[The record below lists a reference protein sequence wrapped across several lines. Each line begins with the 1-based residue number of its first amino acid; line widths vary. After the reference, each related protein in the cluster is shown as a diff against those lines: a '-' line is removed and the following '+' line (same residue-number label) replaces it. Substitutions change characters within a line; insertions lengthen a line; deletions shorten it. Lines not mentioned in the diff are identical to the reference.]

1 MAIDLTPEELAFRD
15 EVRAFF
21 RTNLP
26 TDLAERVRNHRHVS
40 AEEHVAWQKTL
51 HAQGWFAPAWP
62 VEYGGTGWTPR
73 QQYVYDE
80 EYHAAAAPLVISFGR
95 DLLAPVLMKFGSEGQ
110 KRHFLPRI
118 LASDDWWCQGYSEPG
133 AGSDLASLRTR
144 AERRGDVYVV
154 NGQKTWTTLGQHA
167 NMMFCLVRTSSDG
180 KKQEGISFLLIDMKS
195 PGITVRPI
203 VLLDGEPEVN
213 EVWFEDVEVPVE
225 NRIGDEGRGWTYAK
239 QLLGHERTGIAGI
252 GIAKRELGYL
262 WQLAR
267 EVWHRG
273 RPLAEDPAFRERVAR
288 IEVDLMAL
296 DVTNLRLLSGPPQK
310 GPGWEVSMLKVR
322 GTEIMQAI
330 SELQMDVAGPLVRAA
345 CGGAA
350 GVAASAAASGAAA
363 PGVAAAGS
371 DVGSLAPSL
380 LARYL
385 NLRKLSIFGGSNE
398 IQRNI
403 IAQLVFG

>member
-1 MAIDLTPEELAFRD
+1 MAIDLNPDELAFRD
-15 EVRAFF
+15 EVRAFL
-21 RTNLP
+21 RATLP
-26 TDLAERVRNHRHVS
+26 ADLADRVRHHGHVRP
-40 AEEHVAWQKTL
+40 EEHVAWQKAL
-51 HAQGWFAPAWP
+51 HARGWFAPAWP
-62 VEYGGTGWTPR
+62 VEHGGTGWTPR

-95 DLLAPVLMKFGSEGQ
+95 DLLAPVLMKYGSEAQ
-110 KRHFLPRI
+110 KARWLPRI

-167 NMMFCLVRTSSDG
+167 NMMFCLVRTASDG
-180 KKQEGISFLLIDMKS
+180 KKQEGISFLLIDMKQ

-213 EVWFEDVEVPVE
+213 EAWFEDVEVPAE

-239 QLLGHERTGIAGI
+239 ALLGHERTGIAGI
-252 GIAKRELGYL
+252 GIAKRELAYL
-262 WQLAR
+262 WDLAR
-267 EVWHRG
+267 TVRQRG

-288 IEVDLMAL
+288 IEVDLLAL
-296 DVTNLRLLSGPPQK
+296 DVTNLRLLSGPPQR
-310 GPGWEVSMLKVR
+310 GPGWEVSMLKIR

-330 SELQMDVAGPLVRAA
+330 SELQMDVAGPLVRSGIQRGQTPLISS
-345 CGGAA
+345 GGE
-350 GVAASAAASGAAA
+350 
-363 PGVAAAGS
+363 P
-371 DVGSLAPSL
+371 DVPALAPSL

-403 IAQLVFG
+403 VAQLVFG

>member
-1 MAIDLTPEELAFRD
+1 MGIELTPDEQVFRE

-21 RTNLP
+21 RAKLP
-26 TDLAERVRNHRHVS
+26 AELAERVRTHRAVS
-40 AEEHVAWQKTL
+40 AQEHVAWQKTL
-51 HAQGWFAPAWP
+51 YRRGWFAPAWP

-95 DLLAPVLMKFGSEGQ
+95 DLLAPVLMKFGSPAQ
-110 KRHFLPRI
+110 KEHYLPRI

-144 AERRGDVYVV
+144 AERHGDVYVV

-180 KKQEGISFLLIDMKS
+180 KKQEGISFLLIDMKT

-213 EVWFEDVEVPVE
+213 EVWFEDVEVPVQ

-252 GIAKRELGYL
+252 GIAKRELAYL
-262 WQLAR
+262 WERAR
-267 EVWHRG
+267 ETPHRG
-273 RPLAEDPAFRERVAR
+273 RTLADDPLFRDRAAR
-288 IEVDLMAL
+288 LEIDLAAL
-296 DVTNLRLLSGPPQK
+296 DLTNLRLLEAPADR

-322 GTEIMQAI
+322 GTEIMQKI
-330 SELQMDVAGPLVRAA
+330 SALQMELDGPLAQ
-345 CGGAA
+345 A
-350 GVAASAAASGAAA
+350 GM
-363 PGVAAAGS
+363 PP
-371 DVGSLAPSL
+371 DT
-380 LARYL
+380 ARYL

-403 IAQLVFG
+403 IAQLLLG

>member
-1 MAIDLTPEELAFRD
+1 MAIDLTPEELSFRD

-21 RTNLP
+21 RAKLP
-26 TDLAERVRNHRHVS
+26 PDLADRVRNHRAVS
-40 AEEHVAWQKTL
+40 ADEHVAWQKTL
-51 HAQGWFAPAWP
+51 HGQGWFAPAWP
-62 VEYGGTGWTPR
+62 VEHGGTGWTPR
-73 QQYVYDE
+73 QQYIYDE

-95 DLLAPVLMKFGSEGQ
+95 DLLAPVLMKFGSDAQ
-110 KRHFLPRI
+110 KQHYLPRI

-180 KKQEGISFLLIDMKS
+180 KKQEGISFLLIDMKT
-195 PGITVRPI
+195 PGITLRPI

-213 EVWFEDVEVPVE
+213 EVWFEDVEVPVD

-239 QLLGHERTGIAGI
+239 QLLGHERSGIAGI
-252 GIAKRELGYL
+252 GIAKRELAYL
-262 WQLAR
+262 WELAR
-267 EVWHRG
+267 EVRHRG

-288 IEVDLMAL
+288 VEVDLMAL
-296 DVTNLRLLSGPPQK
+296 DVTNLRLLSGPAQR

-330 SELQMDVAGPLVRAA
+330 SQLQMDIAGPLVRSD
-345 CGGAA
+345 
-350 GVAASAAASGAAA
+350 AASAAAQDR
-363 PGVAAAGS
+363 AGT
-371 DVGSLAPSL
+371 GGGIAGLAPPL

-385 NLRKLSIFGGSNE
+385 NMRKLSIFGGSNE

-403 IAQLVFG
+403 IAQLVFS

>member
-1 MAIDLTPEELAFRD
+1 MGIELTPDEQVFRE

-26 TDLAERVRNHRHVS
+26 AELAERVRTHR
-40 AEEHVAWQKTL
+40 AIGAQEHVAWQKTL
-51 HAQGWFAPAWP
+51 YRQGWFAPAWP

-95 DLLAPVLMKFGSEGQ
+95 DLLAPVLMKFGSPAQ
-110 KRHFLPRI
+110 KEHYLPRI

-167 NMMFCLVRTSSDG
+167 TMMFCLVRTASDG

-213 EVWFEDVEVPVE
+213 EVWFEDVEVPVQ

-252 GIAKRELGYL
+252 GIAKRELAYL
-262 WQLAR
+262 WERAR
-267 EVWHRG
+267 ATPHRG
-273 RPLAEDPAFRERVAR
+273 RTLADDPLFRDRVAR
-288 IEVDLMAL
+288 LEIDLAAL
-296 DVTNLRLLSGPPQK
+296 DLTNLRLLEAPPGR

-322 GTEIMQAI
+322 GTEIMQKI
-330 SELQMDVAGPLVRAA
+330 SALQMELDGPLAQ
-345 CGGAA
+345 A
-350 GVAASAAASGAAA
+350 GMR
-363 PGVAAAGS
+363 P
-371 DVGSLAPSL
+371 DT
-380 LARYL
+380 ARYL

-403 IAQLVFG
+403 IAQLLLG

>member
-1 MAIDLTPEELAFRD
+1 MAIDLTPDELAFRD

-21 RTNLP
+21 RAKLP
-26 TDLAERVRNHRHVS
+26 PGLAERVRNHGHVS
-40 AEEHVAWQKTL
+40 ADEHVAWQKTL

-95 DLLAPVLMKFGSEGQ
+95 DLLAPVLMKFGSEAQ

-167 NMMFCLVRTSSDG
+167 NMMFCLVRTSAEG
-180 KKQEGISFLLIDMKS
+180 KKQEGISFLLIDMKT

-213 EVWFEDVEVPVE
+213 EVWFENVEVPVE

-252 GIAKRELGYL
+252 GIAKRELAYL
-262 WQLAR
+262 WELAR
-267 EVWHRG
+267 TVRHRG
-273 RPLAEDPAFRERVAR
+273 RPLADDPAFRERVAR

-330 SELQMDVAGPLVRAA
+330 SELQMDVAGPLVR
-345 CGGAA
+345 GAA
-350 GVAASAAASGAAA
+350 GGEAVTGASAPAASGSSDAAA
-363 PGVAAAGS
+363 AR
-371 DVGSLAPSL
+371 LAPSL

>member
-1 MAIDLTPEELAFRD
+1 MAIALTPDELAFRD

-21 RTNLP
+21 RAKLP
-26 TDLAERVRNHRHVS
+26 ADLARRVRDHGHVR
-40 AEEHVAWQKTL
+40 ADEHVAWQKTL
-51 HAQGWFAPAWP
+51 HAQGWFAPGWP
-62 VEYGGTGWTPR
+62 VEFGGTGWSPR

-95 DLLAPVLMKFGSEGQ
+95 DLLAPVLMKYGDEAQ
-110 KRHFLPRI
+110 KARWLPRI

-180 KKQEGISFLLIDMKS
+180 KKQEGISFLLIDMKT

-239 QLLGHERTGIAGI
+239 ALLGHERTGIAGI
-252 GIAKRELGYL
+252 GIAKRELAYL
-262 WQLAR
+262 WELAGTVR
-267 EVWHRG
+267 HRG

-288 IEVDLMAL
+288 IEVDLLAL
-296 DVTNLRLLSGPPQK
+296 DVTNLRLLSGPPQR
-310 GPGWEVSMLKVR
+310 GPGWEVSMLKIR

-330 SELQMDVAGPLVRAA
+330 SELQMDVAGPLVRIP
-345 CGGAA
+345 GGQTPLNPENQSGQTPLNA
-350 GVAASAAASGAAA
+350 GVA
-363 PGVAAAGS
+363 
-371 DVGSLAPSL
+371 SLAPSL

-403 IAQLVFG
+403 VAQLVFG